1 MLIITII
8 IRLFSV
14 FASAISNDDDGNGCY
29 FALTQTVLRLNSR
42 FKRKKGRRR
51 RRNTFNS

>member
-14 FASAISNDDDGNGCY
+14 FASAIANDDDGNGCY

-42 FKRKKGRRR
+42 FIRTKGRRR